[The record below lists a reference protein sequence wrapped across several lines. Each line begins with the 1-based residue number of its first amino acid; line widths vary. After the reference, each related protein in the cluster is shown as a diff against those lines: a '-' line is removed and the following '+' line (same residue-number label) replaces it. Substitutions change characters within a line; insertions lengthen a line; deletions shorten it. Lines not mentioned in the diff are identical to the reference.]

1 MRAGVA
7 RPRAGFLILQRSFRL
22 VAAGRHVDR
31 VAARVLFADFV
42 VWLRHPGGY
51 PADADVNRD
60 DVRVSPR
67 SISTATSPNA
77 ATTAKK

>member
-7 RPRAGFLILQRSFRL
+7 RSRASFLVLQGTFRL
-22 VAAGRHVDR
+22 VTAGWHLDR
-31 VAARVLFADFV
+31 IAARVHFAGFIV
-42 VWLRHPGGY
+42 GFGHLRGY
-51 PADADVNRD
+51 PADTGVNRD
-60 DVRVSPR
+60 DSRVPPR